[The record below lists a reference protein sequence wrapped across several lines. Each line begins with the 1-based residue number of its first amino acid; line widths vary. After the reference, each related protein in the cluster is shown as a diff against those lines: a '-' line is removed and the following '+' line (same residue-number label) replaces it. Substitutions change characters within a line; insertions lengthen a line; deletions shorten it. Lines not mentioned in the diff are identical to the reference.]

1 MVRQAVARA
10 PHLEAFLFESLHDR
24 RMKGEAVST
33 FHLFPPDVTGEEVHR
48 TLQLDAL
55 KASALQSC
63 EWRGLATTQALI
75 VVSKKIGCAEALGKK
90 APRASFRCR
99 AITSN

>member
-1 MVRQAVARA
+1 VRMVRQAVARA

-48 TLQLDAL
+48 TFRLDAL
-55 KASALQSC
+55 KASASLSPGSQEVAC
-63 EWRGLATTQALI
+63 
-75 VVSKKIGCAEALGKK
+75 
-90 APRASFRCR
+90 
-99 AITSN
+99 